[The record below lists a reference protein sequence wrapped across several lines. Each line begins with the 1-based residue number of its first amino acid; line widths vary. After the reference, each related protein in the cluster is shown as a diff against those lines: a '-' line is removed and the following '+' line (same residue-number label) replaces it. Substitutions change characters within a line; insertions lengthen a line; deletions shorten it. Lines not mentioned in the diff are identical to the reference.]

1 MKILVIS
8 DGKYGDRAAKT
19 IRKKFPRTHFIVIRK
34 RNPSLFIDEV
44 NLSTELIEK
53 ISWAE
58 LIIVYV
64 RHPDVVMRI
73 CEFKKPSIIA
83 VDFGEGF
90 LRQVESINPSIV
102 MPKAM
107 CNVHPNTGI
116 PEVDTYFSNY
126 GFPTYSIE
134 LEMSQGGTP
143 IIKNVEL
150 LVESPCGASEEVLDN
165 LIGKK
170 LIPET
175 ITAYG
180 VNIRHECREP
190 ISVMLTH
197 DDIADSSA
205 SLHVINLL
213 EAIEREIPE
222 KFLPNTIL
230 GEYAKKRRQE
240 YKCLRKASDLFDKS
254 F

>member
-1 MKILVIS
+1 MKILIIS

-19 IRKKFPRTHFIVIRK
+19 IRKKFPRTRFIVIRE
-34 RNPSLFIDEV
+34 RNPRMLIDEV
-44 NLSTELIEK
+44 SLSTELIEK
-53 ISWAE
+53 IEWAE
-58 LIIVYV
+58 LLIVYV
-64 RHPDVVMRI
+64 RHPDVVMEI
-73 CEFKKPSIIA
+73 CEFNKPSIIA
-83 VDFGEGF
+83 VDFGKGF
-90 LRQVESINPSIV
+90 LRQVKSKNPNIV

-107 CNVHPNTGI
+107 CNVHPDTGI
-116 PEVDTYFSNY
+116 PEVDTYFSEY
-126 GFPTYSIE
+126 GFPTYKIE
-134 LEMSQGGTP
+134 LEISQGDSP
-143 IIKNVEL
+143 IIKSVEL
-150 LVESPCGASEEVLDN
+150 LVESPCGASEEALDN

-190 ISVMLTH
+190 ISVILTH

-213 EAIEREIPE
+213 EAIEREIPKE
-222 KFLPNTIL
+222 FLPNTIL

-240 YKCLRKASDLFDKS
+240 YKCLKQASELFDNY